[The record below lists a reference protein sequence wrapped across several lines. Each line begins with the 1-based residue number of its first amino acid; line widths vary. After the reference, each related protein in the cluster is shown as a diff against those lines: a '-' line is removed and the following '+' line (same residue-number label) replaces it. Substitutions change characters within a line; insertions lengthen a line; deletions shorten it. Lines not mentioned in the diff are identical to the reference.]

1 MHNRL
6 TCFLAHLKGGN
17 RRGGRLA
24 SRQAPPRARRG
35 QELDWTKLI
44 FDLIDLRSFSNLWY
58 WIALAVTWSS
68 ASHWVLGVPFDMV
81 LRARRLGGQSEADLA
96 DIVRVNVS
104 RILYI
109 VEEAGHILTALVS
122 FGLTSL
128 ILLGFVYGSE
138 FCQALVLLLLPLS
151 VVGMMTV
158 STARRIRASGDT
170 GEALH
175 RRLSLHRVT
184 VQVIGMISIFIT
196 AFWGM
201 LQNFNIS
208 VLPG

>member
-1 MHNRL
+1 MDL
-6 TCFLAHLKGGN
+6 
-17 RRGGRLA
+17 
-24 SRQAPPRARRG
+24 
-35 QELDWTKLI
+35 TKLI

-68 ASHWVLGVPFDMV
+68 ASHWVLGVPYDMV
-81 LRARRLGGQSEADLA
+81 LRARRVGGQAEQDLI

-109 VEEAGHILTALVS
+109 SEEAGPILLAMAAFILS
-122 FGLTSL
+122 SL
-128 ILLGFVYGSE
+128 ILLGFYYGSE
-138 FCQALVLLLLPLS
+138 FCQALVLILLPLS
-151 VVGMMTV
+151 LVGLMTI
-158 STARRIRASGDT
+158 STARKIRVSGAV

-184 VQVIGMISIFIT
+184 VQVLGMLSIFVT

-201 LQNFNIS
+201 LQNFNVSI
-208 VLPG
+208 LPG